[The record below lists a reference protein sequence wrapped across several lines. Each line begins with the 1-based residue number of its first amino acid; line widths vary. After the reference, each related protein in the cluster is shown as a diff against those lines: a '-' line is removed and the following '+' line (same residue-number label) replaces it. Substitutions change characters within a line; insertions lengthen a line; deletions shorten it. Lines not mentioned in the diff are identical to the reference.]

1 MRTEDQKQASRVNGA
16 KSQGPKTEEG
26 KARSSRNGTKHNLCG
41 ASVVL
46 LSTENPD
53 DYLYHFESYMR
64 RFQPIDKVETDLVA
78 KLIAA
83 SWRERRIDLMESS
96 LAEVEMLRQ
105 ATAIAKEFKT
115 IDEHVRHTLAMLG
128 AADEGE

>member
-46 LSTENPD
+46 LSTEIRTSTSITSNP
-53 DYLYHFESYMR
+53 
-64 RFQPIDKVETDLVA
+64 TC
-78 KLIAA
+78 AA
-83 SWRERRIDLMESS
+83 SSPSTKSKPTSS
-96 LAEVEMLRQ
+96 LSSSPPP
-105 ATAIAKEFKT
+105 
-115 IDEHVRHTLAMLG
+115 G
-128 AADEGE
+128 ASAASISWNRPSPKSKCCA